1 MTQWLLTLPH
11 TALPPGIGTLAADIS
26 GLYIEHATPDDAGQF
41 FSWQQVCAL
50 LLSAPQPATQPAT
63 QPAPQPLPGT
73 TEARLADLEARVKGL
88 TAALGQCAASATVQ
102 AHGERLAK
110 LEEAVLTT
118 VYLSL

>member
-26 GLYIEHATPDDAGQF
+26 GLYIERATPDDAGQF
-41 FSWQQVCAL
+41 FPWQQVCAL
-50 LLSAPQPATQPAT
+50 LLSAPQPAT

-88 TAALGQCAASATVQ
+88 TTALGQCAASATVQ